1 MKKRNFYP
9 RQVAKRLT
17 GKNPETLSSGERAA
31 LRFFTMKGRKMG
43 VGIRIAGTNPA
54 GFKSAGT
61 DEAEAIFANANSR
74 IFMTIR

>member
-17 GKNPETLSSGERAA
+17 GKNPDTLNSGERAA

-43 VGIRIAGTNPA
+43 VGIQITHADHA
-54 GFKSAGT
+54 GFKSASLG
-61 DEAEAIFANANSR
+61 EAAAILANTNSR
-74 IFMTIR
+74 ILMTTS